1 MAGTSAPERTAGQAG
16 AAAPARARA
25 RSLGDLPPWAGG
37 VIGAVVVLAVWSVV
51 GLFFSSGGI
60 VPTPWAVVQQLH
72 ENGFA
77 TYWDNISITTAS
89 AAQGWV
95 WGNLVAIGIAVVVLL
110 VPPLEG
116 AANQVAVISYCI
128 PLTAIG
134 PIVLIVSPPGS
145 RITSVF
151 LAAMSVV
158 FTSVVGCL
166 LGLRAADPSAL
177 DVVRAYGG
185 TKWTAL
191 VKVRL
196 TAALPNVFAALK
208 LAAPAS
214 FLGAVLGEYFGG
226 VDSGLGIMIVAAQ
239 TNLQYAQIWGLAL
252 LSGAVAGAGYLLI
265 GLVARVLTPWS
276 ATGARGGDL

>member
-1 MAGTSAPERTAGQAG
+1 M
-16 AAAPARARA
+16 APAAVGGPA
-25 RSLGDLPPWAGG
+25 GRSLRDLPPWVGG
-37 VIGAVVVLAVWSVV
+37 VTGAVLVVAAWSLV
-51 GLFFSSGGI
+51 GVFSSAGGI
-60 VPTPWAVVQQLH
+60 VPTPWAVLQQLQ

-77 TYWDNISITTAS
+77 TYWDNLSITTAS

-95 WGNLVAIGIAVVVLL
+95 WGNLVAIAIAVVVLL

-166 LGLRAADPSAL
+166 LGLRAADRSAL
-177 DVVRAYGG
+177 DVVHAYGG
-185 TKWTAL
+185 SRWTAL

-196 TAALPNVFAALK
+196 IAALPDVFAALK
-208 LAAPAS
+208 LAAPAA

-265 GLVARVLTPWS
+265 GLLARLVTPWS
-276 ATGARGGDL
+276 STGVKGGDL

>member
-1 MAGTSAPERTAGQAG
+1 MSDTGTVARTPSEVAAVAPG
-16 AAAPARARA
+16 AVRG
-25 RSLGDLPPWAGG
+25 RSWRDLPPWAGG
-37 VIGAVVVLAVWSVV
+37 VVGAVLVLVVWSVV
-51 GLFFSSGGI
+51 GVFFSTGGI
-60 VPTPWAVVQQLH
+60 VPTPWAVVEQLH
-72 ENGFA
+72 RNGFEN
-77 TYWDNISITTAS
+77 YWTNISITTAS

-95 WGNLVAIGIAVVVLL
+95 WGNLIAIAIAVVVLL

-128 PLTAIG
+128 PHRDRAHR
-134 PIVLIVSPPGS
+134 PHRVPAES
-145 RITSVF
+145 RVTSVF

-166 LGLRAADPSAL
+166 LGLRAADQAAL

-196 TAALPNVFAALK
+196 IAALPNVFAALK

-226 VDSGLGIMIVAAQ
+226 VDSGLGILIVSAQ

-265 GLVARVLTPWS
+265 GLLARLVTPWS
-276 ATGARGGDL
+276 STG

>member
-1 MAGTSAPERTAGQAG
+1 VGGT
-16 AAAPARARA
+16 
-25 RSLGDLPPWAGG
+25 
-37 VIGAVVVLAVWSVV
+37 IGAVVVLVVWSLA
-51 GLFFSSGGI
+51 GLFFSAGGI
-60 VPTPWAVVQQLH
+60 VPTPWAVVEQLH
-72 ENGFA
+72 ANGFQN
-77 TYWDNISITTAS
+77 YWDNTSITTAS
-89 AAQGWV
+89 AAQGWL
-95 WGNLVAIGIAVVVLL
+95 WGNLIAIAIAVVVLL

-134 PIVLIVSPPGS
+134 PIVLIVSPPES
-145 RITSVF
+145 RVTSVF

-166 LGLRAADPSAL
+166 LGLRAADPAAL

-196 TAALPNVFAALK
+196 TAALPNLFAALK

-226 VDSGLGIMIVAAQ
+226 VDSGLGILIVSAQ

-265 GLVARVLTPWS
+265 GLLARLLTPWS
-276 ATGARGGDL
+276 STGARGGEL

>member
-1 MAGTSAPERTAGQAG
+1 MAALTTGPDLVTSPP
-16 AAAPARARA
+16 AAR
-25 RSLGDLPPWAGG
+25 RSLHDLPPWVGG
-37 VIGAVVVLAVWSVV
+37 TIGAVVVLVVWSLA
-51 GLFFSSGGI
+51 GLFFSAGGI
-60 VPTPWAVVQQLH
+60 VPTPWAVVEQLH
-72 ENGFA
+72 ANGFQN
-77 TYWDNISITTAS
+77 YWDNISITTAS
-89 AAQGWV
+89 AAQGWL
-95 WGNLVAIGIAVVVLL
+95 WGNLIAIAIAVVVLL

-134 PIVLIVSPPGS
+134 PIVLIVSPPES
-145 RITSVF
+145 RVTSVF

-166 LGLRAADPSAL
+166 LGLRAADPAAL

-196 TAALPNVFAALK
+196 TAALPNLFAALK

-226 VDSGLGIMIVAAQ
+226 VDSGLGILIVSAQ

-265 GLVARVLTPWS
+265 GLLARLLTPWS
-276 ATGARGGDL
+276 STGARGGEL